1 MARLTAEVH
10 AGRSQRLRQEL
21 KTLAE
26 AEFRLKA
33 KAEPDLRAVVDIEY
47 AEGCATA
54 TLGPEMY
61 SLRLNQRLS

>member
-10 AGRSQRLRQEL
+10 AGRPQRLRQEL
-21 KTLAE
+21 KTHAE

-54 TLGPEMY
+54 T
-61 SLRLNQRLS
+61 